1 MTSQGADE
9 HRIRSLL
16 IGMGVGPTAATASAP
31 EPAAPAPA
39 MPAGAPPDAWWN
51 ELYAD
56 KEPAAP
62 APERRPTPRLPDWWA
77 AKPERLPGPPPE
89 LPAETAPTPAVTETD
104 TPLTGTSP
112 AVTPPPAADDTPPA
126 HSAAHPPARRHT
138 PPQSL
143 LDAWAA
149 IRPRSRW
156 LIHHATAA
164 TAGWPLGLV
173 DWGTNTAAWYAA
185 GHWTTPSAWVL
196 YGLGLCAI
204 SLYRRARTWPWPLA
218 WAATIPISSVSVG
231 LLLYGTGA

>member
-9 HRIRSLL
+9 RRIRSLL
-16 IGMGVGPTAATASAP
+16 IGMGVGPAAVPPQPATITASPAP
-31 EPAAPAPA
+31 AGDPSDTWWDNLYADEAKPAAPELPA
-39 MPAGAPPDAWWN
+39 S
-51 ELYAD
+51 
-56 KEPAAP
+56 
-62 APERRPTPRLPDWWA
+62 RLPDWWA
-77 AKPERLPGPPPE
+77 PKPETLPDPTTAPAPA
-89 LPAETAPTPAVTETD
+89 AETAPTPAVPD
-104 TPLTGTSP
+104 P
-112 AVTPPPAADDTPPA
+112 VTPPTSSPPPTDPPPGTPPA
-126 HSAAHPPARRHT
+126 HPAAQPPAQRHT

-196 YGLGLCAI
+196 YGLGLCAL
-204 SLYRRARTWPWPLA
+204 SLYRRARAWAWPLA
-218 WAATIPISSVSVG
+218 WAATIPIASTTLGV
-231 LLLYGTGA
+231 LLYAPTT